1 MEKYS
6 ECPLCTDIYGANE
19 NDVHAPKILKCGD
32 TLCKQCL
39 EEAMENDNED
49 IFNCP
54 ICNKNIKKESN
65 IDEYTTNKEIMKQIN
80 SLFNIHDIEDKD
92 DTNKN
97 QLIKYRVIL
106 LGNSGVGKTSIL
118 LRLLNNKID
127 DCLVT
132 VGCEPRKFYIKYKNK
147 KYQLL
152 FFDTA
157 GHEKY
162 RAVARNFLRNTDA
175 VLFVFDISN
184 KKSFEDLSIWY
195 NLYRE
200 ENENVVGLLLGNKS
214 DLEHKIDEEEADE
227 FAKEHGLLYMETSAK
242 SDKNIKKAIAYLIKK
257 INESNIIFESLS
269 SVNTQFS
276 LHSKKNK
283 KIDEPNKKKCS
294 C

>member
-39 EEAMENDNED
+39 EEAIENDNED
-49 IFNCP
+49 IFSCP
-54 ICNKNIKKESN
+54 ICNKDIKKEQN
-65 IDEYTTNKEIMKQIN
+65 IDEYTTNREIMKQIN

-162 RAVARNFLRNTDA
+162 KAITRNFLRNTDA

-200 ENENVVGLLLGNKS
+200 ENENVVGLLLGNKC

-242 SDKNIKKAIAYLIKK
+242 SDKNVKKAIAYLIKK
-257 INESNIIFESLS
+257 INESQITFESLS

-283 KIDEPNKKKCS
+283 KIEEPDKKKCS

>member
-92 DTNKN
+92 DTNNN

>member
-200 ENENVVGLLLGNKS
+200 ENENVVGLLLGNKC

>member
-200 ENENVVGLLLGNKS
+200 ENKNVVGLLLGNKS

>member
-200 ENENVVGLLLGNKS
+200 ENENVVGLLIGNKS
-214 DLEHKIDEEEADE
+214 DLEHKKDEEEADE
-227 FAKEHGLLYMETSAK
+227 FAKEHRLLYMETSAK
-242 SDKNIKKAIAYLIKK
+242 SDKNVKKAIAYLIKK